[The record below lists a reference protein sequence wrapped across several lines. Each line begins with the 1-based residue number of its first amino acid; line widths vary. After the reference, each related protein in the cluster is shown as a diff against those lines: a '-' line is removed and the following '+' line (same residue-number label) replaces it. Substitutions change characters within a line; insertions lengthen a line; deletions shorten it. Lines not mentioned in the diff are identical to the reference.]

1 MKILKKLQYH
11 SKKIPLFKAIEG
23 EYFNCNYKEL
33 YLTVNNIQKFLLSI
47 PNLKKIIIFGEKKS
61 LAYPIILAALK
72 SKITYVP
79 INSDT
84 PKSRVN
90 KIARLTNSQLI
101 FCVSNNLI
109 KIKGIQTIQI
119 DNFKFLKKKFSI
131 KKKNNK
137 HSNKIAYTIFT
148 SGSTGEPKGVN
159 ISYKALEFYCTWLE
173 KKFRVYKK
181 RCSQFSEI
189 SFDLSITD
197 IYGTIISGGT
207 ICAVESNF
215 YKNFPGRFIYD
226 KKIDYTVIVPSVI
239 DLINKG
245 NNLSGKY
252 FKTLKNIFFCG
263 EPLKKNHLDLIFK
276 AKKNLK
282 ILNTY
287 GPTEFTVSCTEILLS
302 NKNYKNYCEKF
313 ISIGKPIKGTK
324 FKILKVNKKNNRNNQ
339 GLLLLNGKQ
348 LFDGYISDKKIENR
362 IIKYKN
368 QKFYNTG
375 DIIKKINKNY
385 YFIKRDDRQ
394 IKKNGY
400 RIELDEIDNLIQ
412 NKIKLDF
419 CKSFYKYSKIIVVI
433 KSNQKRNFI
442 EEIITRYLPKY
453 MMPNKII
460 YIKKIPLNKNFKVDN
475 NKIYKSISK

>member
-1 MKILKKLQYH
+1 MKILKKLEYY
-11 SKKIPLFKAIEG
+11 SKKIPHFKAIEG
-23 EYFNCNYKEL
+23 EYFNCDYKEL
-33 YLTVNNIQKFLLSI
+33 NLTVNNIQKFLLSI

-61 LAYPIILAALK
+61 LAYPIILASIK

-79 INSDT
+79 LSSDT
-84 PKSRVN
+84 PKSRIR
-90 KIARLTNSQLI
+90 KIIKLTKSQLI
-101 FCVSNNLI
+101 LSVSNKLI
-109 KIKGIQTIQI
+109 KIKGVRTIKI
-119 DNFKFLKKKFSI
+119 NNFNSLKKNYFS
-131 KKKNNK
+131 KKNYNK
-137 HSNKIAYTIFT
+137 YNNKIAYTIFT

-159 ISYKALEFYCTWLE
+159 ISYKSLEFYCNWLE
-173 KKFRVYKK
+173 KKFKAYKK
-181 RCSQFSEI
+181 KCSQFSEI
-189 SFDLSITD
+189 SFDLSVVD

-215 YKNFPGRFIYD
+215 YKNFPGRFIFD
-226 KKIDYTVIVPSVI
+226 KKINYTVIVPSVI

-245 NNLSGKY
+245 NNLSAKY

-263 EPLKKNHLDLIFK
+263 EPLKKNHLDLIFR

-302 NKNYKNYCEKF
+302 NKNYKNYCKKY

-324 FKILKVNKKNNRNNQ
+324 FRILKENRKFNEKDR
-339 GLLLLNGKQ
+339 GLLLLSGKQ
-348 LFDGYISDKKIENR
+348 LFDGYVSDKIIENR
-362 IIKYKN
+362 IIKHNK

-375 DIIKKINKNY
+375 DIIQKIDNNY

-400 RIELDEIDNLIQ
+400 RIELDEIENLIQ
-412 NKIKLDF
+412 KKIKLDF
-419 CKSFYKYSKIIVVI
+419 CKSFYKFAKIILVI
-433 KSNQKRNFI
+433 KSNKNKNLI
-442 EEIITRYLPKY
+442 EKILKKYLPEY

-460 YIKKIPLNKNFKVDN
+460 LIKKIPLNKNFKVDN